1 MNIWTISYP
10 IPAFNINGFS
20 NKVGQILEVVDI
32 ILHYKMHSEW
42 MLLAVSSLGKQKLIL
57 GYTWLKNHNPK
68 VD

>member
-1 MNIWTISYP
+1 MNIWTISHP

-20 NKVGQILEVVDI
+20 NKVEQILEVVDI